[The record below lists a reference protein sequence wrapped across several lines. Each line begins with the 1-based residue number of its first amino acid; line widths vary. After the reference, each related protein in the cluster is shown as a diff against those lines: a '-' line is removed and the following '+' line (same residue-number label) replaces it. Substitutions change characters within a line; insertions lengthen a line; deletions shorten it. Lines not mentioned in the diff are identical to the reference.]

1 MTMQEQRYAREDTV
15 PTVKLPVPID
25 VFLEEAEA
33 IARVLEA
40 HSAPTQGHLGLA
52 AIDPGLDAKLA
63 ERVRALCATARA
75 STRRALPPFPPGLLK
90 DAANLARML
99 VRHARAART
108 ATTTPDLH
116 AAIGRLPA
124 EAARIRSAQE
134 VVRVLGALLP
144 ILRSDVGLGPTGAPL
159 RDAAGR
165 ADAARIAL
173 VAALERRARARRE
186 NRADPS
192 DRTRALAELETIVR
206 RVRAAARSA
215 FANHPELI
223 RQTTSARQRDSKRN
237 ARKHAASRRRFG
249 P

>member
-165 ADAARIAL
+165 ADAARIAPWPRSRG
-173 VAALERRARARRE
+173 ARGRAERTGPTQAIAPGHL
-186 NRADPS
+186 PS
-192 DRTRALAELETIVR
+192 
-206 RVRAAARSA
+206 
-215 FANHPELI
+215 
-223 RQTTSARQRDSKRN
+223 SKRSC
-237 ARKHAASRRRFG
+237 AASAPRRG
-249 P
+249 APSQTIPS